1 MKGTVKWF
9 SSEKGYGFIT
19 SNEDQDHFF
28 GVQSIRGSSLPDN
41 GDSVEFTPTMGD
53 KGAKATNVVI
63 VKKAP
68 QVAQKTSRAD
78 DRITCP
84 GCERKI
90 VPRIIMDHGSIDRTV
105 CPFCTTTI
113 EDHSLLG
120 MLFSLVGFIIKTF
133 FILAKEY
140 PVALFLASLSVLIL
154 VLLS

>member
-9 SSEKGYGFIT
+9 SSDKGYGFIT
-19 SNEDQDHFF
+19 SQENEDHFF
-28 GVQSIRGSSLPDN
+28 NVQNIQGASLPNN
-41 GDSVEFTPTMGD
+41 GDSVQFKSTVGD

-68 QVAQKTSRAD
+68 QVAKKTERVD

-84 GCERKI
+84 NCERKI

-120 MLFSLVGFIIKTF
+120 MFFSLIGLILKAIIWV
-133 FILAKEY
+133 AKEY
-140 PVALFLASLSVLIL
+140 PVALFLSLLGIFIVTA
-154 VLLS
+154 LS